1 MSPQLPLHIQMMQM
15 ISGYWISQCIYVAAK
30 LAIAD
35 HLTKSPQTHQSLA
48 TATHSNPSALYRVL
62 RALASVGIF
71 TETESGN
78 FAMTPL
84 AEFLRSDSPQSMQ
97 PTAIMLGEP
106 EHYQAW
112 GDLLHSVKTGEPAF
126 DHRFGKGV
134 FEYFGTNPEAAQ
146 IFERSMN
153 NFSEIELRAISP
165 IYDFSDFK
173 VLVDVGGGY
182 GELLAAILQQH
193 PDSKGILFDEKYVI
207 ENAATT
213 LAKHG
218 IADRCECVTGSF
230 FDSIPPGGDAYLLKH
245 IVHDW
250 DDERAIAILKT
261 CQQAMD
267 AHSKILVIEQ
277 VVPQGNEP
285 SGAKMLD
292 INMLVMCPGGK
303 ERTESEFKYIF
314 EQAGLKL
321 LRIVPTAE
329 DIHIIEGCKA

>member
-1 MSPQLPLHIQMMQM
+1 MMQM
-15 ISGYWISQCIYVAAK
+15 ISGYWVSQCIYVAAK

-35 HLTKSPQTHQSLA
+35 HLTKSPQTYQSLA

-97 PTAIMLGEP
+97 PTAIMMGEP

-153 NFSEIELRAISP
+153 NFSEIELRAIAP
-165 IYDFSDFK
+165 VYDFSDFK
-173 VLVDVGGGY
+173 VLIDVGGGY
-182 GELLAAILQQH
+182 GELLAEILQQH

-207 ENAATT
+207 ENAAAT

-218 IADRCECVTGSF
+218 IADRCECVSGSF
-230 FDSIPPGGDAYLLKH
+230 FDSIPSGGDAYLLKH

-321 LRIVPTAE
+321 LRIIPTAE

>member
-1 MSPQLPLHIQMMQM
+1 MLPQLPLHIQMMQM
-15 ISGYWISQCIYVAAK
+15 ISGYWVSQCIYVAAK

-35 HLTKSPQTHQSLA
+35 HLSKSPQTYQALA

-62 RALASVGIF
+62 RALASVGVF
-71 TETESGN
+71 TETESGK

-153 NFSEIELRAISP
+153 NFSEIELRAIAP

-182 GELLAAILQQH
+182 GELIAAILQQH

-207 ENAATT
+207 ENAANT

-218 IADRCECVTGSF
+218 IADRCECVAGSF
-230 FDSIPPGGDAYLLKH
+230 FDSIPSGGDAYLLKH

-267 AHSKILVIEQ
+267 DHSKILVIEQ